1 MSGHWRSPTR
11 SRGPRPRRPL
21 PCRPQ
26 QTPQL
31 RGARSPR
38 SPATSPAQYPA
49 GSGVG
54 VSVLLRQ
61 PHGFEGL
68 GWVHVDVPSDDLS
81 AAKCPNV
88 RDLFFDLHAAVLA
101 VRAEL
106 HGGHDVIATVGKPYW
121 DPVGVPERLEHLPPA
136 SPHAVVAV
144 KRSLAPEHGRTL
156 PHLDGWIEELKEP

>member
-1 MSGHWRSPTR
+1 
-11 SRGPRPRRPL
+11 
-21 PCRPQ
+21 
-26 QTPQL
+26 
-31 RGARSPR
+31 
-38 SPATSPAQYPA
+38 
-49 GSGVG
+49 

-61 PHGFEGL
+61 PEGFEGL

-88 RDLFFDLHAAVLA
+88 PDPFFDLHAAVLA

-136 SPHAVVAV
+136 STHAVVAV
-144 KRSLAPEHGRTL
+144 KRSLAPEHGLTL
-156 PHLDGWIEELKEP
+156 PHLDGWIEELKEPRIGYTFRPGEKLVVEPSDRFDVLLRHRTRSIPQAN

>member
-31 RGARSPR
+31 RGARSPH

-49 GSGVG
+49 ASGVG

-61 PHGFEGL
+61 SQGFEGFGFL
-68 GWVHVDVPSDDLS
+68 MVEVDLESDQKPSIVVHINVPKEEVAFEAASRS
-81 AAKCPNV
+81 A
-88 RDLFFDLHAAVLA
+88 D
-101 VRAEL
+101 
-106 HGGHDVIATVGKPYW
+106 
-121 DPVGVPERLEHLPPA
+121 
-136 SPHAVVAV
+136 
-144 KRSLAPEHGRTL
+144 
-156 PHLDGWIEELKEP
+156 